1 MRRFKDLLL
10 LCPTGIKNQVIP
22 EALLKSTCFKRLNY
36 YKNKKFWYD
45 PLLTDKAVPDVIC

>member
-1 MRRFKDLLL
+1 MRLFKDLLL